1 MRAAATWE
9 TMLPV
14 GGDDCDG
21 DVVRTDILGAFSVGE
36 ITLSTLLGV
45 LKDLDG
51 HGLIIYEPDPD
62 HLGPDGRPIYTFYS
76 SYKNIFST
84 EEKVEDMEE
93 DPPPPQDPPPPP
105 LLIQQLAALIRPP
118 RLCRPRDLM
127 VQRWP
132 APVGVLAI
140 LELGNGNL
148 VEDVVDLP
156 LYLASIMLLHL
167 NTSMWL

>member
-1 MRAAATWE
+1 
-9 TMLPV
+9 
-14 GGDDCDG
+14 
-21 DVVRTDILGAFSVGE
+21 
-36 ITLSTLLGV
+36 
-45 LKDLDG
+45 
-51 HGLIIYEPDPD
+51 
-62 HLGPDGRPIYTFYS
+62 
-76 SYKNIFST
+76 
-84 EEKVEDMEE
+84 
-93 DPPPPQDPPPPP
+93 
-105 LLIQQLAALIRPP
+105 
-118 RLCRPRDLM
+118 M